1 MPSTVTPQPCEIRG
15 KETTQRCSACAI
27 TGVDLFFCST
37 EHQKL
42 VWRAHKRNCGPG
54 KANPFFIPPLTDE
67 ELASVQERAD
77 RTIITPQMRRTT
89 LAAELAAVSG
99 RPFSYVYEHLGGSVT
114 DTKHLRKKAFLVNIA
129 RSTRWA
135 DPSRPDVLTTDTV
148 LWSFISPSRWF
159 TPLHHKLLLL
169 AGLTTRGAF
178 EGDPEAL
185 EWLPAVRERMTAWVR
200 AGMGTGD
207 LRTRALL
214 ADVKFEFA
222 AYSNCPGFVV
232 QRW

>member
-1 MPSTVTPQPCEIRG
+1 M
-15 KETTQRCSACAI
+15 
-27 TGVDLFFCST
+27 
-37 EHQKL
+37 
-42 VWRAHKRNCGPG
+42 
-54 KANPFFIPPLTDE
+54 
-67 ELASVQERAD
+67 
-77 RTIITPQMRRTT
+77 
-89 LAAELAAVSG
+89 AELVLTC
-99 RPFSYVYEHLGGSVT
+99 RNPQYVYEHLGGSVT

-135 DPSRPDVLTTDTV
+135 DPSRPDVLTTDAV
-148 LWSFISPSRWF
+148 LWSFISPVYAMLSAAEMLPDNPTHARWF
-159 TPLHHKLLLL
+159 TPLNHKLLL

-185 EWLPAVRERMTAWVR
+185 RWLTNVCERTTAWVR

-222 AYSNCPGFVV
+222 ARSDFPGVLV